1 MSFNVDSFRTQMNFD
16 GARPN
21 LFEVILDFPNYVT
34 LGRLAGRSSRFFC
47 KTSSLPGST
56 IGAVTVPYFGREVKV
71 AGNRTFADWS
81 VTVIND
87 EDFIFRNAFENW
99 HRGINENRR
108 NLRSPSAEGVSPA
121 TPGRSYAVDAEV
133 YQYSKMGGRPIKKY
147 KFVGMFP
154 TDIAAIDLDW
164 GSNDTIEE
172 FTVTFAYQYW
182 TTLDSTQSNPRSGI
196 RL

>member
-1 MSFNVDSFRTQMNFD
+1 MFNVDQFRTAMQYD

-21 LFEVILDFPNYVT
+21 LFEVVLQFPQFVE
-34 LGRLAGRSSRFFC
+34 LGSEAAAVSRFFV
-47 KTSSLPGST
+47 KTAQLPGST

-87 EDFIFRNAFENW
+87 ENFTIRNAFERW
-99 HRGINENRR
+99 HRGINENVA
-108 NLRSPSAEGVSPA
+108 NLRAPQALATSPA
-121 TPGRSYAVDAEV
+121 APGLSYAVDAEV
-133 YQYSKMGGRPIKKY
+133 YQYSKQGGAPIKKY

-154 TDIAAIDLDW
+154 NDIAPIDLDW

-172 FTVTFAYQYW
+172 FSVTLSYQYW
-182 TTLDSTQSNPRSGI
+182 TSLDTRSSVPTAG
-196 RL
+196 